1 MSNTKQGY
9 QGKLER
15 LDANRWRIPK
25 SGGMRTDG
33 IIFTSEKL
41 LPTLL
46 KDNAPQQVENVA
58 YLPGI
63 VGSAMAMPD
72 IHWGYGFPIGGVAAF
87 DLSDGIISPGGVGYD
102 INCGVR
108 LMRTDLD
115 VSELKPRLRNLLQA
129 IYNAVPA
136 GVGKKGRIRIS
147 RNELQ
152 KVLIDGARW
161 AVNKGYGWNEDLT
174 HTEEE
179 GFLEGANPSA
189 VSDRAFERGL
199 PQIGTLGAGNH
210 FMEVQVVDE
219 IYHAKAAEIMG
230 LRKGQIV
237 VMIHTGSRGFG
248 YQVCD
253 DAVKGLG
260 KAVDK
265 YHLSIP
271 DRQLACAPI
280 SSSEGKA
287 YFGAMAG
294 AANYAWANRQA
305 IMHWIREAFEQT
317 FGMGAAKLGLHLVY
331 DVAHNIAKFEEHEVD
346 GQKRKLCVHRKGA
359 TRAFGPAHPD
369 VPSDYREIGQPV
381 IIPGDMGTASYVLLG
396 TSKAM
401 SASFGSTC
409 HGAGRVWSRTKALK
423 TVRGHEVKSRLER
436 EGILILSASTKT
448 LAEETPE
455 AYKDIDEVVEV
466 AHNAGI
472 SAKVARMRP
481 LGVIKG

>member
-1 MSNTKQGY
+1 MANQPYS
-9 QGKLER
+9 GKLEKI
-15 LDANRWRIPK
+15 DSNRWRIPRK
-25 SGGMRTDG
+25 GGMKTDG
-33 IIFTSEKL
+33 IIFSSEKL
-41 LPTLL
+41 LPILL

-58 YLPGI
+58 HLPGI

-87 DLSDGIISPGGVGYD
+87 DVDEGVISPGGVGYD

-108 LMRTDLD
+108 LMRTNLD
-115 VSELKPRLRNLLQA
+115 AGDVKQKLRTLMQE
-129 IYNAVPA
+129 IFTAVPA

-147 RNELQ
+147 RQEL
-152 KVLIDGARW
+152 KNVLLNGARW
-161 AVNKGYGWNEDLT
+161 AVNKGYGWDEDLD

-179 GFLEGANPSA
+179 STLAGADPAA
-189 VSDRAFERGL
+189 VSERAFERGL

-210 FMEVQVVDE
+210 FLEIQVVDE
-219 IYHAKAAEIMG
+219 IFDNVAADVMG
-230 LRKGQIV
+230 LRKGQVV

-253 DAVKGLG
+253 DAVKSLG
-260 KAVDK
+260 KAVHK

-280 SSSEGKA
+280 KSPEGKA

-305 IMHWIREAFEQT
+305 IMHWVREGFEKT
-317 FGMGAAKLGLHLVY
+317 FGKGAEMLGLHLVY
-331 DVAHNIAKFEEHEVD
+331 DVAHNIAKFEEHEV
-346 GQKRKLCVHRKGA
+346 GGKIRKLCVHRKGA
-359 TRAFGPAHPD
+359 TRAFGPGHPD
-369 VPSDYREIGQPV
+369 IPDDYADIGQPV
-381 IIPGDMGTASYVLLG
+381 IIPGDMGTASYVLVG
-396 TSKAM
+396 TDKGM
-401 SASFGSTC
+401 EISFGSTC
-409 HGAGRVWSRTKALK
+409 HGAGRVWSRSKALK
-423 TVRGHEVKSRLER
+423 QIRGHEVKSRLER
-436 EGILILSASTKT
+436 EGILVLSASAKT

-466 AHNAGI
+466 AHNAGL
-472 SAKVARMRP
+472 SRKVARMRP

>member
-1 MSNTKQGY
+1 MSNDKQGY

-15 LDANRWRIPK
+15 LDQNRWRIPK

-41 LPTLL
+41 LPTLI

-58 YLPGI
+58 CLPGI
-63 VGSAMAMPD
+63 VGPSMAMPD

-87 DLSDGIISPGGVGYD
+87 DVDNGIISPGGVGYD

-108 LMRTDLD
+108 LLRTDLD
-115 VSELKPRLRNLLQA
+115 VPELKPKLRNLMQA

-147 RNELQ
+147 RSELQ
-152 KVLIDGARW
+152 KVLVQGARW
-161 AVNKGYGWNEDLT
+161 AVNKGYGWGEDLA

-179 GFLEGANPSA
+179 GFLAGADPSV
-189 VSDRAFERGL
+189 VSDRAYERGL
-199 PQIGTLGAGNH
+199 AQIGTLGAGNH
-210 FMEVQVVDE
+210 FLEIQKVDE
-219 IYHAKAAEIMG
+219 IYDGKAAEVMG
-230 LRKGQIV
+230 LRKGQVV

-253 DAVKGLG
+253 DAVKNLG
-260 KAVDK
+260 HAVAK
-265 YHLSIP
+265 YHLTIP

-280 SSSEGKA
+280 TSPEGRA
-287 YFGAMAG
+287 YFGGMAG

-305 IMHWIREAFEQT
+305 IMHWVREAFEQT

-331 DVAHNIAKFEEHEVD
+331 DVAHNIAKFEEHEMD
-346 GQKRKLCVHRKGA
+346 SRKRKLCVHRKGA
-359 TRAFGPAHPD
+359 TRAFGPGHPD
-369 VPSDYREIGQPV
+369 IPQDYRAIGQPV
-381 IIPGDMGTASYVLLG
+381 IIPGDMGTASYVLVG
-396 TSKAM
+396 TTKAM

-409 HGAGRVWSRTKALK
+409 HGAGRVWSRSRALRE
-423 TVRGHEVKSRLER
+423 VSGHEVKSRLER
-436 EGILILSASTKT
+436 EGILLLSVSTKT

-455 AYKDIDEVVEV
+455 AYKDVDEVVEV
-466 AHNAGI
+466 THNAGI
-472 SAKVARMRP
+472 SAKVARMKP

>member
-1 MSNTKQGY
+1 ME
-9 QGKLER
+9 KL
-15 LDANRWRIPK
+15 DDNRWRIPRK
-25 SGGMRTDG
+25 GGMKTDG
-33 IIFTSEKL
+33 IIFSSERL
-41 LPTLL
+41 LPVLL

-58 YLPGI
+58 YLSGI

-87 DLSDGIISPGGVGYD
+87 DVSDGIISPGGVGYD

-108 LMRTDLD
+108 LMRTDLS
-115 VSELKPRLRNLLQA
+115 VPELKPKLRNLMQA

-147 RNELQ
+147 RSELQ
-152 KVLIDGARW
+152 KVLVQGARW
-161 AVNKGYGWNEDLT
+161 AVKKGYGWDEDLL

-179 GFLEGANPSA
+179 GALEGADPSA
-189 VSDRAFERGL
+189 VSDRAYERGVA
-199 PQIGTLGAGNH
+199 QIGTLGAGNH
-210 FMEVQVVDE
+210 FLEIQEVTD
-219 IYHAKAAEIMG
+219 IYDTKAVEIMG
-230 LRKGQIV
+230 LHKGQVV

-253 DAVKGLG
+253 DAVKNLG
-260 KAVDK
+260 HAVEK
-265 YHLSIP
+265 YQISIP

-280 SSSEGKA
+280 ESPEGKA
-287 YFGAMAG
+287 YFGGMAG

-305 IMHWIREAFEQT
+305 IMHWVREAFEQT

-331 DVAHNIAKFEEHEVD
+331 DVAHNIAKFEEHDV
-346 GQKRKLCVHRKGA
+346 GGTKRKLCVHRKGA
-359 TRAFGPAHPD
+359 TRAFGPGHPD
-369 VPSDYREIGQPV
+369 IPSDYRAIGQPV
-381 IIPGDMGTASYVLLG
+381 IIPGDMGTASYVLVG
-396 TSKAM
+396 TTKAM

-409 HGAGRVWSRTKALK
+409 HGAGRVWSRSRAFKE
-423 TVRGHEVKSRLER
+423 VRGHEVKSRLER

-455 AYKDIDEVVEV
+455 AYKDIDEVVNIT
-466 AHNAGI
+466 HNAGI